1 MRWEEVFA
9 VFLVSHL
16 VGDYLF
22 QTDWQAVHKRGG
34 LSSGN
39 PVARRALFA
48 HVSVY
53 TLSFVPALVWIA
65 ANTSALA
72 FGLAAVVF
80 IPHLVLDDARVLT
93 AWNHH
98 VKRGSAPLGD
108 TVFMA
113 VDQSFHVLCLFGT
126 ALLAVV

>member
-1 MRWEEVFA
+1 VRWEEVFA
-9 VFLVSHL
+9 VFVVSHL
-16 VGDYLF
+16 VGDYLL

-53 TLSFVPALVWIA
+53 TLAYVPALVWIV
-65 ANTSALA
+65 ANTTSLA
-72 FGLAAVVF
+72 IGLAAVIF
-80 IPHLVLDDARVLT
+80 IPHLVLDDARLLMS
-93 AWNHH
+93 WNHH
-98 VKRGSAPLGD
+98 VKRGNVPLGA

-113 VDQSFHVLCLFGT
+113 VDQSFHLLCLFAT
-126 ALLAVV
+126 ALLVVA